1 MTVFRRALG
10 AVFLLFLSV
19 CAFPTLAADRTVV
32 VVLFDGFSP
41 AMMDAAKITPHFDEI
56 KREGVWSRHLVPVFP
71 SLSLANHTSFATG
84 CWPEHDGVI
93 SNTFY
98 DPKFGLFGQN
108 SHPEYDDADWHTGC
122 QSMWEAAKAQGVS
135 AAVYN
140 WAGRW
145 SGKRGMLAAFANPLV
160 PWKMRPSDDWVIA
173 QGIKELQDAGADH
186 PRLIA
191 LYMQGPDDAAHYHGV
206 TSPET
211 IAAVRKADA
220 YVGRL
225 MDAIR
230 KLPPGRE
237 ATLVIGT
244 DHGMIDVGPMVN
256 MTRLMNMYDIKG
268 KVAADGAT
276 AFLYLDKGE
285 SADRVAKALGKF
297 KYAFDVYRT
306 GHYPSYAHLGTG
318 PRVGDLLVVAHP
330 PYWVVDDSV
339 FPSWARLVGVNH
351 FWPPI
356 FTPFTGGLK
365 ATHGYD
371 PRITQMH
378 GIFYAWGSGIVKG
391 HEVKRLNMIDIHP
404 TIMSLIGLKPG
415 QPMDGK
421 VITDALSEK

>member
-1 MTVFRRALG
+1 MASVRRALSA
-10 AVFLLFLSV
+10 AVLLFLSIWAV
-19 CAFPTLAADRTVV
+19 PAVAADRTVV

-41 AMMDAAKITPHFDEI
+41 AMMDAAKSPPHFDEI
-56 KREGVWSRHLVPVFP
+56 RREGVWSRHLVPVFP
-71 SLSLANHTSFATG
+71 TLSLANHTSFATG
-84 CWPEHDGVI
+84 CWPEHHGVI
-93 SNTFY
+93 SNTFF
-98 DPKFGLFGQN
+98 DPRMGLFGQH
-108 SHPEYDDADWHTGC
+108 SKPEDDDADWHTGC

-145 SGKRGMLAAFANPLV
+145 SGKRGMLAAFANPIV
-160 PWKMRPSDDWVIA
+160 PFKMRPTDDWVIA
-173 QGIKELQDAGADH
+173 QGIKELQDPSPNH

-191 LYMQGPDDAAHYHGV
+191 LYMEGPDDHAHYHGV

-211 IAAVRKADA
+211 IAAVRQADR

-230 KLPPGRE
+230 RLPPGRE
-237 ATLVIGT
+237 ATLIVGT

-268 KVAADGAT
+268 HVAADGAT
-276 AFLYLDKGE
+276 AFLYLDKDE
-285 SADRVAKALGKF
+285 SADRVAKALAKY

-306 GHYPSYAHLGTG
+306 DHYPAFAHLGTG
-318 PRVGDLLVVAHP
+318 PRLGDLMVLAHP
-330 PYWVVDDSV
+330 PYWVVDDTV
-339 FPSWARLVGVNH
+339 FPSWARIAGVNH

-371 PRITQMH
+371 PGIVQMH
-378 GIFYAWGSGIVKG
+378 GIFYAWGSGIAQG
-391 HEVKRLNMIDIHP
+391 HEVKRLDMVDIHP
-404 TIMSLIGLKPG
+404 TVMSLLGLKPG
-415 QPMDGK
+415 QPLDGK
-421 VITDALSEK
+421 VVADALSEK

>member
-1 MTVFRRALG
+1 MSVLQRAFG
-10 AVFLLFLSV
+10 AFALLFLSV
-19 CAFPTLAADRTVV
+19 SGALAADRTVV

-41 AMMDAAKITPHFDEI
+41 AMMDAAQPMSHFNEI

-71 SLSLANHTSFATG
+71 SLSLPNHTSFATG
-84 CWPEHDGVI
+84 CWPEHHGIV

-98 DPKFGLFGQN
+98 GPRRGYFGVKSSKDDN
-108 SHPEYDDADWHTGC
+108 DADWHTGC
-122 QSMWEAAKAQGVS
+122 QSIWEVAERQGVH

-145 SGKRGMLAAFANPLV
+145 SGTRGMLASFANPLV
-160 PWKMRPSDDWVIA
+160 PFKMRPSDDWVIA
-173 QGIKELQDAGADH
+173 QGIRELRDNSPNH

-191 LYMQGPDDAAHYHGV
+191 LYMEGTDDAAHYHGV

-211 IAAVRKADA
+211 VAAARKADF
-220 YVGRL
+220 YVGKL

-268 KVAADGAT
+268 RVAADGAT

-285 SADRVAKALGKF
+285 SADRVMNVLAKY
-297 KYAFDVYRT
+297 KYAFDVYKT
-306 GHYPSYAHLGTG
+306 GHYPSFAHLGTG
-318 PRVGDLLVVAHP
+318 PRLGDLMVLAHP
-330 PYWVVDDSV
+330 PYWVVDDTV
-339 FPSWARLVGVNH
+339 FPAWAFALGVNH
-351 FWPPI
+351 IWPPI
-356 FTPFTGGLK
+356 FTPFAGGLK

-371 PRITQMH
+371 PRIVQMH
-378 GIFYAWGSGIVKG
+378 GIFYAWGSGIAQG
-391 HEVKRLNMIDIHP
+391 HEVKRLDMVDIEP
-404 TIMSLIGLKPG
+404 TVAALLGLRPG
-415 QPMDGK
+415 RPEDGRA
-421 VITDALSEK
+421 VTDALSEK

>member
-1 MTVFRRALG
+1 MSLVQRAFG
-10 AVFLLFLSV
+10 AAILLFSGIFALPAS
-19 CAFPTLAADRTVV
+19 AADRTVV

-84 CWPEHDGVI
+84 CWPEHHGVV

-98 DPKFGLFGQN
+98 DPKLGRFGHN
-108 SHPEYDDADWHTGC
+108 STPDESDADWHTGC
-122 QSMWEAAKAQGVS
+122 QSMWEAAKQQGVS

-145 SGKRGMLAAFANPLV
+145 SGKKGMLAAFANPIV
-160 PWKMRPSDDWVIA
+160 PYTMRPSDDWVIA
-173 QGIKELQDAGADH
+173 QGIKELQDTSANH
-186 PRLIA
+186 PHLIA
-191 LYMQGPDDAAHYHGV
+191 LYMEGPDEHAHYHGV

-211 IAAVRKADA
+211 IAAVRQSDA
-220 YVGRL
+220 YVGKL

-268 KVAADGAT
+268 HVAADGAT

-285 SADRVAKALGKF
+285 SADRVAKALGAY
-297 KYAFDVYRT
+297 KYAFDVYKT
-306 GHYPSYAHLGTG
+306 GHYPSFAHLGTG
-318 PRVGDLLVVAHP
+318 PRLGDLMVLAHP
-330 PYWVVDDSV
+330 PYWVVDDTV
-339 FPSWARLVGVNH
+339 FPSWALALGVNH
-351 FWPPI
+351 IWPPI

-365 ATHGYD
+365 ATHGFD
-371 PRITQMH
+371 PRIVQMH
-378 GIFYAWGSGIVKG
+378 GIFYAWGAGIAKG
-391 HEVKRLNMIDIHP
+391 HEVKRLDMVDIEP
-404 TIMSLIGLKPG
+404 TVMSLIGLKPG

-421 VITDALSEK
+421 VVTDALSEK